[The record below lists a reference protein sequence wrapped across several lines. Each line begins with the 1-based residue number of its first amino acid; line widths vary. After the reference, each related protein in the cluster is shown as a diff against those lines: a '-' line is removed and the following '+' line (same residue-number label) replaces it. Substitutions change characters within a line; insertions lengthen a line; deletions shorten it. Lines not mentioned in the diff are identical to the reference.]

1 MLPDADVQEPA
12 PNAELNLYSMVTC
25 ETRLGAN
32 RKHLRFVAE
41 NAGSYYRPF
50 SKRDRARPFER
61 ISSRTKKPPRP
72 IDNPC
77 GELKILQKRINEKLL
92 KPLVLPRYLCGGV
105 PGKSVLDNVFLHL
118 GAPVLVTVDIK
129 SFFRRITNRQVY
141 EVWKSTLNCSPKIA
155 ALLTQLTTFERHL
168 PQGAPTSSLLANL
181 VMYSIDRPVREECA
195 RRGVQYSTWVDD
207 LAFSG
212 REAREVISVVVE
224 TLRRA
229 GFSVSHRKLKIMGPG
244 TRKVLNGILMGR
256 FPGVLPDRIA
266 RLRSGIH
273 KLRTNQVAANEMDR
287 YVQQLEGGV
296 VYVASI
302 DPRKGAK
309 LQKELRSAVVL
320 CGLNGVACG

>member
-1 MLPDADVQEPA
+1 MRPDTDVQEQPPDA
-12 PNAELNLYSMVTC
+12 KLNLFSMITC
-25 ETRLGAN
+25 ETLLGAN
-32 RKHLRFVAE
+32 REHLRFVAD

-50 SKRDRARPFER
+50 PKKDRVRPFQKK
-61 ISSRTKKPPRP
+61 STRTRKPLRP

-77 GELKILQKRINEKLL
+77 GELKILQRRINEKLL
-92 KPLVLPRYLCGGV
+92 KRVVLPQYLCGGV
-105 PGKSVLDNVFLHL
+105 RGKSVLDNVLLHM

-141 EVWKSTLNCSPKIA
+141 AVWNSTLNCSPKIA

-181 VMYSIDRPVREECA
+181 VMYSIDRPIREECA
-195 RRGVQYSTWVDD
+195 RHGVQYSTWVDD

-212 REAREVISVVVE
+212 KEAREVIPIVVGS
-224 TLRRA
+224 LRSA

-287 YVQQLEGGV
+287 YLQQLEGGIL
-296 VYVASI
+296 YVASAA
-302 DPRKGAK
+302 PRSGAK
-309 LQKELRSAVVL
+309 LSQELSSVL
-320 CGLNGVACG
+320 SLRASGAAND